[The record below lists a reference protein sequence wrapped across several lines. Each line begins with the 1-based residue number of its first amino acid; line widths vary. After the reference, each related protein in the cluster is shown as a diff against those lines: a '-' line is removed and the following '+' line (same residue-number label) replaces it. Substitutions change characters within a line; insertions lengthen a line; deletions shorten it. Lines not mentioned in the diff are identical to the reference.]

1 MAAAGSGLEQAMR
14 HLLWV
19 TSLLLCANIPA
30 LSQDEKQEEK
40 AAECPSGSPEAFAA
54 VTKILANAPSCAAAA
69 AKFSQ
74 CGWGSSADTEFA
86 SVVVK
91 KCENSFIGQASAAG
105 RKRYREE
112 MELCSYRYARQEGT
126 MWMAIASGCQVDVAK
141 HFAAEPA
148 ALNQPAPTASFDCAK
163 AQTAM
168 EKAICSDIRLGH
180 ADIVLSR
187 VYTESLQGSEK
198 DRAAVIEN
206 QKRWRQGVAAK
217 CGVTTSVKGP
227 ASPKSMNCLR
237 NEFALR
243 FTALDNCVGEIEN
256 CLPPFDPH
264 RRSEPGAES
273 AAVLGGN
280 TARTDARASFDC
292 EKASTPLENVICAD
306 ADVGQADIQLAHAYR
321 EADQAMGGQH
331 RELVESQRQWLGR
344 VSNYCPLGD
353 AGGIPPLLARLC
365 VRDRFEN
372 RTSQLQ
378 ACSKKEPQERLT
390 CLNDFRFERKE

>member
-1 MAAAGSGLEQAMR
+1 VGIASDGGGRERLEQAMR

-30 LSQDEKQEEK
+30 LSQNEKQEEK

-54 VTKILANAPSCAAAA
+54 VTKILSNAPSCAAAA

-86 SVVVK
+86 SIVVK
-91 KCENSFIGQASAAG
+91 KCESSFIGQASAAG

-126 MWMAIASGCQVDVAK
+126 MWMAVASGCQVNVAK

-148 ALNQPAPTASFDCAK
+148 GLNQPAPTASFDCGK

-180 ADIVLSR
+180 ADMVLSR
-187 VYTESLQGSEK
+187 VYTDRLRVPEK
-198 DRAAVIEN
+198 DRAVLIEN

-217 CGVTTSVKGP
+217 CGVTPAVKGLL
-227 ASPKSMNCLR
+227 SPKSMNCLR
-237 NEFALR
+237 NEFELR
-243 FTALDNCVGEIEN
+243 FTALDSCVGEIED
-256 CLPPFDPH
+256 CLPP
-264 RRSEPGAES
+264 
-273 AAVLGGN
+273 LGN
-280 TARTDARASFDC
+280 TTRTEARASFDC
-292 EKASTPLENVICAD
+292 GKASTPLENVICAD
-306 ADVGQADIQLAHAYR
+306 ADVGQADIRLAHAYR
-321 EADQAMGGQH
+321 AADQAMSRQH

-344 VSNYCPLGD
+344 VSEYCPLGD
-353 AGGIPPLLARLC
+353 AGGIPDMTARLC
-365 VRDRFEN
+365 VRDRFES

-378 ACSKKEPQERLT
+378 ACSKKETEERLA
-390 CLNDFRFERKE
+390 CLNDFRFERK